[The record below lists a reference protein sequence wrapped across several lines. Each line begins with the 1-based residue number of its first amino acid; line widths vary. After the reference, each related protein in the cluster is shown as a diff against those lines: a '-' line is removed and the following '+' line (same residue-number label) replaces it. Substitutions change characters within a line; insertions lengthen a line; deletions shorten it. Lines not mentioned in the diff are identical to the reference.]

1 MKLNTRKSKKINKK
15 KRLSRKKNKTRQVSK
30 RLKNM
35 RKKTQR
41 GGSQSNNTVKP
52 DRCTQLLSYINNEK
66 PKYLDSDKHYE
77 DSNENPYVL
86 SNLIAA
92 IVSNCSKRKK
102 LDIKPLILLDKDIT
116 GSKYTAKIK
125 DKLDNLIIAI
135 AIWLKNQKPG
145 NEDTENDNNEQ
156 CGDGKS
162 IPHYNEIVH
171 NLKTQWF
178 SFNNV
183 NIETSEIKNEFKEVI
198 EYLFNYKSTPN
209 NYQELKDKPDENN
222 IKCIFIK
229 IYGKILLDEFYSL
242 SRGQNKYEDINW
254 HKGPKRA
261 QSAGANNNNNNL
273 KSKGRIMGFGYK
285 IAQNMLYGKL
295 PGQEEKIDSSYDL
308 WFNEIDTNIGLLNEL
323 NNKSIIKQAY
333 EKIHGTQTVNNSN
346 TEEEVV

>member
-41 GGSQSNNTVKP
+41 GGANTVAKT
-52 DRCTQLLSYINNEK
+52 DRCSKLLSYINDPN
-66 PKYLDSDKHYE
+66 PNYLAVDDHYKNSDK
-77 DSNENPYVL
+77 NPYVL

-92 IVSNCSKRKK
+92 IVTNCSKRKK

-116 GSKYTAKIK
+116 GSKYTANIK

-135 AIWLKNQKPG
+135 AKWLKKQEPG
-145 NEDTENDNNEQ
+145 NEDTEDTENNSNATCE
-156 CGDGKS
+156 DGP
-162 IPHYNEIVH
+162 IQHYNEIVH

-198 EYLFNYKSTPN
+198 EYLFNNKSTPN
-209 NYQELKDKPDENN
+209 NYQKLKDEPDENN

-229 IYGKILLDEFYSL
+229 IYGKILLDEFYKLNS
-242 SRGQNKYEDINW
+242 GEKTYKDINW
-254 HKGPKRA
+254 HKGPKIA
-261 QSAGANNNNNNL
+261 QSAGANNNNL

-295 PGQEEKIDSSYDL
+295 PGQEEKIEGSYDL
-308 WFNEIDTNIGLLNEL
+308 WFNEIDTNQKLLNDL
-323 NNKSIIKQAY
+323 NNNSIIKQAY
-333 EKIHGTQTVNNSN
+333 KTIHGTQKVNNLN
-346 TEEEVV
+346 AEDEEV